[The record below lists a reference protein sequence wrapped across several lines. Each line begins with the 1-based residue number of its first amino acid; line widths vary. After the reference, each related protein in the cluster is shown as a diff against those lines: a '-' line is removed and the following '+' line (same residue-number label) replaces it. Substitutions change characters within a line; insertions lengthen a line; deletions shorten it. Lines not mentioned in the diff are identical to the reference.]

1 MRRTSILHRKPRS
14 RRDRV
19 LFRLDA
25 ALESGR
31 RRWHR
36 LLPSTAASA
45 LPTPGRRT
53 CSSSSGKAW
62 ATRIAVWSRR
72 PGAGIH
78 ICATTASRA

>member
-36 LLPSTAASA
+36 LRSNRRLRAAHA
-45 LPTPGRRT
+45 RAEHMFVELGKGLGHQDRRVVTPAGRRHPHL
-53 CSSSSGKAW
+53 
-62 ATRIAVWSRR
+62 RHHR
-72 PGAGIH
+72 
-78 ICATTASRA
+78 